1 MTKSMNRL
9 MMLGV
14 CGLLAVTT
22 TATAEAGIIPWTY
35 NAIFGPV
42 GSTFAARPTYGYGAN
57 YGARYGGNACCGT
70 TANYGGNSCC
80 GTTSSYGYTTSYS
93 PYYAGYTPY
102 YAGYSSY
109 YGSSCNNCGT
119 CNTCNSGCN
128 SCGYG
133 CASNG
138 CSNCASGD
146 CNSGL
151 TPAAGTTSTPQ
162 SNNSPTPT
170 TTFKSTEP
178 TVNPNAGESSDSKPN
193 YEPSNNENGFEMPEQ
208 EKKSEDTNAPKFE
221 GFNNSSRESLKLPS
235 APMVPVEQAN
245 PEPTQLEEFRAPRLD
260 LIPAPVAVD
269 DSQISWSVTKAPTR
283 VVRNARYSIPTV
295 ARYTPAQLNDLV
307 PPMPIQVAEK

>member
-57 YGARYGGNACCGT
+57 YGASYGGNACCGT
-70 TANYGGNSCC
+70 TANYYSAGYAPY
-80 GTTSSYGYTTSYS
+80 TTNYGYTTS
-93 PYYAGYTPY
+93 YTPY
-102 YAGYSSY
+102 YAGYAPYTAGYSA
-109 YGSSCNNCGT
+109 YGCNNCGT
-119 CNTCNSGCN
+119 CNSCNNGCN
-128 SCGYG
+128 TCGYG
-133 CASNG
+133 CATN
-138 CSNCASGD
+138 CCNNCASGD
-146 CNSGL
+146 CGTGL
-151 TPAAGTTSTPQ
+151 TPAAGTTTNPTN
-162 SNNSPTPT
+162 NNSPTPT

-178 TVNPNAGESSDSKPN
+178 TVNPKAGENTNNNSNSNPN
-193 YEPSNNENGFEMPEQ
+193 YEPSNNDSGFEMPER
-208 EKKSEDTNAPKFE
+208 EKKTEDNNAPP
-221 GFNNSSRESLKLPS
+221 FNFNSSRDALKVPS
-235 APMVPVEQAN
+235 APMVPVEQVN

-283 VVRNARYSIPTV
+283 VARNARYSIPTV
-295 ARYTPAQLNDLV
+295 ARYTPAQLNELV